1 MAINPMASCPSAKE
15 SEAWM
20 LGHFLNH
27 LFNGVVLGLLLTVI
41 ALGFSLVLGV
51 MEVVNFA
58 HGVLFAIGAY
68 FAFALVKLVGFW
80 WALLISPILVAI
92 LGMILESGLIK
103 RIYSLNPLYGLL
115 LTFSI
120 AMGLE
125 GLIKL
130 IWGPM
135 GYSIPAPPFAAGF
148 IDLGFVVYS
157 KYRFIQG
164 VLALFLI
171 LALWL
176 FLEKTTYGAVIK
188 AGTISTEMVMALG
201 KNLPR
206 LRTLVFGMG
215 SFLAGIAGV
224 LTAPMWGIRPGIGT
238 EAMMPALVVV
248 VVGGM
253 GSLYGSIIAGQ
264 LVGIVTGLTVMF
276 YPRLSDLMMY
286 LLMLVVFLAR
296 PRGLMGT
303 KSILEE

>member
-1 MAINPMASCPSAKE
+1 
-15 SEAWM
+15 M
-20 LGHFLNH
+20 LSHFLNH
-27 LFNGVVLGLLLTVI
+27 LFNGMVLGLLLTVI

-58 HGVLFAIGAY
+58 HGVLFAVGAY
-68 FAFALVKLVGFW
+68 LAFTLVKLVGFW

-103 RIYSLNPLYGLL
+103 RIYSLNALYGLL

-148 IDLGFVVYS
+148 IDLGFMVYS
-157 KYRFIQG
+157 KYRLMQG
-164 VLALFLI
+164 VLALLLI

-206 LRTLVFGMG
+206 LRTFVFGMG

-286 LLMLVVFLAR
+286 VLMLVVFLAR

>member
-1 MAINPMASCPSAKE
+1 
-15 SEAWM
+15 M
-20 LGHFLNH
+20 LSHFLNH

-68 FAFALVKLVGFW
+68 LAFTLVKLVGFW

-92 LGMILESGLIK
+92 LGMILESSLIK

-135 GYSIPAPPFAAGF
+135 GHSIPAPPFAAGF
-148 IDLGFVVYS
+148 IDLGFLVYS
-157 KYRFIQG
+157 KYRFMQG

-171 LALWL
+171 LGLWL

-206 LRTLVFGMG
+206 LRTFVFGMG

-286 LLMLVVFLAR
+286 VLMLVVFLAR

>member
-1 MAINPMASCPSAKE
+1 
-15 SEAWM
+15 M
-20 LGHFLNH
+20 LSHFLNH
-27 LFNGVVLGLLLTVI
+27 LFNGMVLGLLLTVI

-58 HGVLFAIGAY
+58 HGVLFAVGAY
-68 FAFALVKLVGFW
+68 LAFTLVKLVGFW

-103 RIYSLNPLYGLL
+103 RIYSLNALYGLL

-148 IDLGFVVYS
+148 IDLGFMVYS
-157 KYRFIQG
+157 KYRLMQG
-164 VLALFLI
+164 VLALLLI

-206 LRTLVFGMG
+206 LRTFVFGMG

-264 LVGIVTGLTVMF
+264 MVGIVTGLTVMF

-286 LLMLVVFLAR
+286 VLMLVVFLAR

>member
-1 MAINPMASCPSAKE
+1 MAINPMASCPFAKE

-68 FAFALVKLVGFW
+68 LAFALVKLLGFW

-206 LRTLVFGMG
+206 LRTFVFGMG

>member
-1 MAINPMASCPSAKE
+1 
-15 SEAWM
+15 M
-20 LGHFLNH
+20 LSHFLNH
-27 LFNGVVLGLLLTVI
+27 LFNGMELGLLLTVI

-58 HGVLFAIGAY
+58 HGVLFAVGAY
-68 FAFALVKLVGFW
+68 LAFTLVKLVGFW

-103 RIYSLNPLYGLL
+103 RIYSLNALYGLL

-148 IDLGFVVYS
+148 IDLGFMVYS
-157 KYRFIQG
+157 KYRLMQG
-164 VLALFLI
+164 VLALLLI

-206 LRTLVFGMG
+206 LRTFVFGMG

-286 LLMLVVFLAR
+286 VLMLVVFLAR

>member
-1 MAINPMASCPSAKE
+1 
-15 SEAWM
+15 M
-20 LGHFLNH
+20 LSHFLNH
-27 LFNGVVLGLLLTVI
+27 LFNGVVLGLLFTVI

-58 HGVLFAIGAY
+58 HGVLFAVGAY
-68 FAFALVKLVGFW
+68 LAFTLVKVVGFW
-80 WALLISPILVAI
+80 WALLLSPILVGI
-92 LGMILESGLIK
+92 IGMILESGLIK
-103 RIYSLNPLYGLL
+103 RIYGLNALYGLL

-120 AMGLE
+120 ATGIE

-135 GYSIPAPPFAAGF
+135 GYSIPAPPFASGF
-148 IDLGFVVYS
+148 IDLGFMVYS
-157 KYRFIQG
+157 KYRFVQG
-164 VLALFLI
+164 VLALLLI

-201 KNLPR
+201 RNLPR
-206 LRTLVFGMG
+206 LRTFVFGMG

-286 LLMLVVFLAR
+286 VLMLVVFLAR

>member
-1 MAINPMASCPSAKE
+1 
-15 SEAWM
+15 M
-20 LGHFLNH
+20 LSHFLNH
-27 LFNGVVLGLLLTVI
+27 LFNGIVLGLLFTVI

-58 HGVLFAIGAY
+58 HGVLFAVGAY
-68 FAFALVKLVGFW
+68 LAFSLVGVIGFW
-80 WALLISPILVAI
+80 WALLVCPILVGV
-92 LGMILESGLIK
+92 LGMFLELGLIK
-103 RIYSLNPLYGLL
+103 RIYNLNPLFGLL

-120 AMGLE
+120 AMAIE
-125 GLIKL
+125 GFIKL

-135 GYSIPAPPFAAGF
+135 GYTIPAPPFAAGF
-148 IDLGFVVYS
+148 INLGFMVYS

-164 VLALFLI
+164 VLALVLI

-188 AGTISTEMVMALG
+188 AGTVSMEMVMALG

-206 LRTLVFGMG
+206 VRTFVFGIG

-224 LTAPMWGIRPGIGT
+224 LTAPMWGIRPGIGM

-253 GSLYGSIIAGQ
+253 GSFYGSILAGQ
-264 LVGIVTGLTVMF
+264 LVGIVTGITVMF
-276 YPRLSDLMMY
+276 YPRLSDMVMY
-286 LLMLVVFLAR
+286 MLMLVVFLSR

>member
-1 MAINPMASCPSAKE
+1 
-15 SEAWM
+15 M
-20 LGHFLNH
+20 LSHFLNH

-68 FAFALVKLVGFW
+68 LAFTLVKLVGFW

-92 LGMILESGLIK
+92 LGMILESSLIK
-103 RIYSLNPLYGLL
+103 RIYTLNPLYGLL

-148 IDLGFVVYS
+148 IDLGFLVYS
-157 KYRFIQG
+157 KYRFMQG

-171 LALWL
+171 LGLWL

-206 LRTLVFGMG
+206 LRTFVFGMG

>member
-1 MAINPMASCPSAKE
+1 MFS
-15 SEAWM
+15 
-20 LGHFLNH
+20 HFLNH
-27 LFNGVVLGLLLTVI
+27 LFNGVVLGLLFTVI

-51 MEVVNFA
+51 MGVVNFA
-58 HGVLFAIGAY
+58 HGVLFAVGAY
-68 FAFALVKLVGFW
+68 FAFSLASVMGFW
-80 WALLISPILVAI
+80 WALIISPILVGLI
-92 LGMILESGLIK
+92 GMLLEWSLIK
-103 RIYSLNPLYGLL
+103 RIYNLNPLFGLL

-120 AMGLE
+120 AMGIE

-130 IWGPM
+130 IWGPQ
-135 GYSIPAPPFAAGF
+135 GYSIPAPPFASGF
-148 IDLGFVVYS
+148 INLGFMVYS
-157 KYRFIQG
+157 KYRFVQG
-164 VLALFLI
+164 LLALVLI
-171 LALWL
+171 AGLWL

-188 AGTISTEMVMALG
+188 AGTISSEMVMALG

-206 LRTLVFGMG
+206 LRTLVFGIG

-224 LTAPMWGIRPGIGT
+224 LTAPMWGIRPGIGA

-253 GSLYGSIIAGQ
+253 GSFYGSVLAGQ
-264 LVGIVTGLTVMF
+264 VIGIITGLTVMF

-286 LLMLVVFLAR
+286 VVMLVVFLAR

>member
-1 MAINPMASCPSAKE
+1 
-15 SEAWM
+15 
-20 LGHFLNH
+20 
-27 LFNGVVLGLLLTVI
+27 LLLTVI

-68 FAFALVKLVGFW
+68 LAFALVKLLGFW

-206 LRTLVFGMG
+206 LRTFVFGMG